1 MDIQPM
7 GPKALDAP
15 IGLKG
20 LPLNLANQKVNFRD
34 TSQLHALFLT
44 FSAF

>member
-15 IGLKG
+15 TDLKR
-20 LPLNLANQKVNFRD
+20 LPLNLANQKINFGNA
-34 TSQLHALFLT
+34 SQLHALFLT
-44 FSAF
+44 YSAF